1 MFLRSLTLALFPL
14 WTHGFASSGA
24 VQSPQYPGDPMSPFS
39 PKSPTSPNSPSRT
52 LPRNFKSYHE
62 ASGINAL
69 MEQPSRYSMG
79 GSHTLPKNYKSPV
92 TSPLGSPT
100 KTRDPLIDLPVSWT
114 SAPKNC
120 LYYIH
125 VELKK
130 FPQAKSAVN
139 KCDRTVWYR
148 LMMVKRKLLI

>member
-1 MFLRSLTLALFPL
+1 
-14 WTHGFASSGA
+14 
-24 VQSPQYPGDPMSPFS
+24 MSPFS

-100 KTRDPLIDLPVSWT
+100 KTRDLLIDLPVSCT
-114 SAPKNC
+114 SASKNC

-125 VELKK
+125 VELK
-130 FPQAKSAVN
+130 N
-139 KCDRTVWYR
+139 RRKCLSTVII
-148 LMMVKRKLLI
+148 LKQSQRKASCQQV

>member
-1 MFLRSLTLALFPL
+1 MFFVFCFKLQSSALCLVCNQRLSYVKCQMHFFQL
-14 WTHGFASSGA
+14 IFTHVFASSGA
-24 VQSPQYPGDPMSPFS
+24 VQSPHYPGDPMSPFS
-39 PKSPTSPNSPSRT
+39 PKSPNSPNSPSRT

-100 KTRDPLIDLPVSWT
+100 TTRDPLIDLPVS
-114 SAPKNC
+114 
-120 LYYIH
+120 
-125 VELKK
+125 
-130 FPQAKSAVN
+130 
-139 KCDRTVWYR
+139 
-148 LMMVKRKLLI
+148 